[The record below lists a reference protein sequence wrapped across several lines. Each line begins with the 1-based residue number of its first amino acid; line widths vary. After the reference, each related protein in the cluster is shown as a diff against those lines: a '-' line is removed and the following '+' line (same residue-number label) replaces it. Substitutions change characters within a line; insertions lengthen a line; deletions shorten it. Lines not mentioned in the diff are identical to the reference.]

1 MGTFKHCTMYLFPC
15 KSCVPLPWKCVPTLL
30 SQQTILCT
38 CYVCFF
44 PFHTQFSPHEPK
56 VETGKDLKARVD
68 RYRQEH
74 DKAQSE
80 VRALQKQLE
89 QSVGEA
95 ERGSSFTTQY
105 EKRIQ
110 QLETVVA
117 DTNRKHEEHM
127 KKLTK
132 EFENVLAQKEM
143 EYRARMQNFGED
155 PSSSVQQLEAF
166 YQNQLQLKEK
176 ELCDKENDFARR
188 QNHYLA
194 QISQLETARDEA
206 TRREG
211 EAQREVERMKMEH
224 HSQLHRL
231 QVPHAQTGVSKLN
244 NKLFRVCPCVH
255 VHVHHCT
262 SRAHKNR
269 QLE

>member
-1 MGTFKHCTMYLFPC
+1 M
-15 KSCVPLPWKCVPTLL
+15 
-30 SQQTILCT
+30 
-38 CYVCFF
+38 
-44 PFHTQFSPHEPK
+44 
-56 VETGKDLKARVD
+56 KARVEW
-68 RYRQEH
+68 YRQERNE
-74 DKAQSE
+74 ARSE

-117 DTNRKHEEHM
+117 DTNRKHEEHVE
-127 KKLTK
+127 KLTK
-132 EFENVLAQKEM
+132 EFENVLSQKEM
-143 EYRARMQNFGED
+143 EYRAQMRNFGED
-155 PSSSVQQLEAF
+155 PSSSAQQLEAF

-194 QISQLETARDEA
+194 QISQLEAARDKA

-211 EAQREVERMKMEH
+211 EARREVERMKMEH
-224 HSQLHRL
+224 HFQLHRL
-231 QVPHAQTGVSKLN
+231 LVPHAETGVSEL
-244 NKLFRVCPCVH
+244 
-255 VHVHHCT
+255 
-262 SRAHKNR
+262 NR
-269 QLE
+269 QLFHVYMYITVHQERIKNERLE